1 MNFRLRHQT
10 GLEEKLGRNVL
21 VKLSDLVSWGYIESS
36 HVKRMSYDYNMNVIT
51 AYSHRVDRDER
62 IEVTMARMLD
72 QWYEE
77 TLYPLSPAQA
87 SAELLLILEQTC
99 PNMVGIA
106 VREGSIQFSSF
117 TK

>member
-36 HVKRMSYDYNMNVIT
+36 HVKRMSYDYNMDVMN
-51 AYSHRVDRDER
+51 SHREDKR

>member
-51 AYSHRVDRDER
+51 SYSHRRKGER
-62 IEVTMARMLD
+62 IEVAMERMLD
-72 QWYEE
+72 QWNIV
-77 TLYPLSPAQA
+77 
-87 SAELLLILEQTC
+87 LLRCYKL
-99 PNMVGIA
+99 
-106 VREGSIQFSSF
+106 
-117 TK
+117 